1 MCGIAGTVGTR
12 TDPPALARMAGAMV
26 HRGPDGEGAWHDDRA
41 GLAFRRLAIIDLHER
56 SSQPLHLGPLHL
68 VFNGEIY
75 NYLEL
80 REELRSLDHT
90 FHTEGDAEVLLHTW
104 AQWGEGALDR
114 VNGMFAFAVWDDS
127 RARLTLATDPFAE
140 KPLFFARAG
149 AAGGLVFASD
159 VRALRELD
167 PALGAPDE
175 QALRDFVALG
185 TMPSL
190 PSTAYAGVERLP
202 GAHLARWE
210 AGHLLIRRY
219 WEPGW
224 VEVPAD
230 TTEAAARLRELLTDS
245 VRLRLRSDVPVGT
258 SLSGGVDSSIIAA
271 LCAEVAPEGVRH
283 AFTATFPGFERDEWA
298 YAQEAARAARVARH
312 HAVRPQ
318 AGELLEDLET
328 LVAQQ
333 EEPFPSTSIYAQWRV
348 MRAAREAGVVVL
360 LDGQGADELFA
371 GYPSSEGAALLAGGP
386 RALGRALRSDP
397 RGAALG
403 ALAALGTEHGPQA
416 LARRHRSGLA
426 SPYVVPAAGR
436 AAASAVPPAPTWTPS
451 GHPLR
456 RELLRQAFRTI
467 LPNLLRFADRD
478 SMAHSVEVRLPFL
491 DRRVAEFALSLPP
504 RLLVRDGE
512 RKALLRDAFRDVV
525 PAAILDR
532 RDKVGYE
539 TPEARWFG
547 EPAARAR
554 FGELLLDRTSL
565 SRGWYDRAALER
577 DVREGW
583 RDVAGLWRAV
593 NAELWLRSLDGRPAD
608 RLAA

>member
-1 MCGIAGTVGTR
+1 M
-12 TDPPALARMAGAMV
+12 
-26 HRGPDGEGAWHDDRA
+26 
-41 GLAFRRLAIIDLHER
+41 
-56 SSQPLHLGPLHL
+56 
-68 VFNGEIY
+68 
-75 NYLEL
+75 
-80 REELRSLDHT
+80 
-90 FHTEGDAEVLLHTW
+90 
-104 AQWGEGALDR
+104 
-114 VNGMFAFAVWDDS
+114 
-127 RARLTLATDPFAE
+127 
-140 KPLFFARAG
+140 
-149 AAGGLVFASD
+149 
-159 VRALRELD
+159 
-167 PALGAPDE
+167 
-175 QALRDFVALG
+175 
-185 TMPSL
+185 
-190 PSTAYAGVERLP
+190 
-202 GAHLARWE
+202 
-210 AGHLLIRRY
+210 
-219 WEPGW
+219 
-224 VEVPAD
+224 
-230 TTEAAARLRELLTDS
+230 
-245 VRLRLRSDVPVGT
+245 PVGT

-271 LCAEVAPEGVRH
+271 LCAGVAPEGVRH

-298 YAQEAARAARVARH
+298 YAQEAAAAAGVARH

-318 AGELLEDLET
+318 AHELLEDLEA

-348 MRAAREAGVVVL
+348 MRAARETGVVVL

-386 RALGRALRSDP
+386 RALGRALRNDP

-403 ALAALGTEHGPQA
+403 ALTALGTEHGPQA
-416 LARRHRSGLA
+416 LART
-426 SPYVVPAAGR
+426 
-436 AAASAVPPAPTWTPS
+436 AAAS
-451 GHPLR
+451 PLR
-456 RELLRQAFRTI
+456 MSCRPRAERRRQA
-467 LPNLLRFADRD
+467 PCPLRPHGRPAGTRCAASCCARPFAPSCPTSCASPTATPWPTPWRC
-478 SMAHSVEVRLPFL
+478 ACPFL

-525 PAAILDR
+525 PAAILAR

-554 FGELLLDRTSL
+554 FGELLLDRTAL

-593 NAELWLRSLDGRPAD
+593 NAELWLRSLDGQPAD